1 MGRSADGTQFVLPP
15 SPSIYTK
22 HALFFGKGL
31 GGVGVVR
38 GVGIDLKGW
47 ACRAAHQRRVLF
59 GAASR
64 RLLSVGCGR
73 GGEETG
79 GGNGSDFIRN
89 EKIDESKRLKGEA
102 ARWNPRGFGFIRPT
116 DGGEVV
122 YCHFSS
128 ITDGNVLCEGD
139 MVEYQ
144 AEYDDFK
151 CKHRAMKVT
160 GGRKEGGG
168 DKQIAIQLNK
178 KILSS
183 NTETL
188 CGIIKTRAADFNHV
202 NAATALRKALSPS
215 VRNRDRWEPR
225 RPVPKEILDIVEESV
240 MKNML
245 SFEPQGVAN
254 SLYIMAKKKYRPQER
269 LCSSIEQ
276 RAEAISGE
284 FKPQE
289 FANTLWA

>member
-1 MGRSADGTQFVLPP
+1 MGLAPGGIRAAVCGV
-15 SPSIYTK
+15 
-22 HALFFGKGL
+22 

-38 GVGIDLKGW
+38 GGAMVFKDW
-47 ACRAAHQRRVLF
+47 ACRAEQRVLF

-64 RLLSVGCGR
+64 RFLSVGCGR
-73 GGEETG
+73 GGGETG
-79 GGNGSDFIRN
+79 GGIGGDFNRN
-89 EKIDESKRLKGEA
+89 KKIDDSKRLTGEA
-102 ARWNPRGFGFIRPT
+102 SMWNSRGFGFIRPT
-116 DGGEVV
+116 EGGEDVF
-122 YCHFSS
+122 CHFSS

-151 CKHRAMKVT
+151 GKYRAMKVT

-168 DKQIAIQLNK
+168 GADKQIAIQLNK

-183 NTETL
+183 DTETL
-188 CGIIKTRAADFNHV
+188 CGIVKTRAAHFNHV

-240 MKNML
+240 LKNML

-269 LCSSIEQ
+269 LCSAIEQ

-289 FANTLWA
+289 VANTL